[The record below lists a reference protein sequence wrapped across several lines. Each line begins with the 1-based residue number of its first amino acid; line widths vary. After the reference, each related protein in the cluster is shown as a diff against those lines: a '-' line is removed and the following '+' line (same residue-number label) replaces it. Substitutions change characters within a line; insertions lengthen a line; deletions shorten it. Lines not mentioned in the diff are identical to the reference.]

1 MKNRNKIYSI
11 ILSVALVVATSCDF
25 GDINIDPDNPSDA
38 PIESLLPSVMG
49 HMAYL
54 SGGDAS
60 RYAGIFTQHFTG
72 AANQHFNFTQY
83 DFFSKDVVNLWR
95 NLYEDALP
103 DLDIIIARSDANDAP
118 HYAGVARVMK
128 AMWLGTTTDLF
139 GDTPYST
146 ANQGAANLKP
156 VFDPQDQLYTE
167 IQTLLTD
174 GIANLQAATSV
185 KTPGTE
191 DYYYG
196 GDVDQWIKLARL
208 LQARYYI
215 HTVKRDEAAAATNAL
230 AAITAGT
237 FSDNADDA
245 DFAFSASEGNPL
257 AQFNAQRAG
266 DMVMGEF
273 FVEIMK
279 TKSDPRLPFFVAPD
293 GDGNFTG
300 SPNDPSNINLAASSI
315 GPHYGTASNPI
326 TMASYAEVK
335 FIEAEA
341 LVIINGA
348 NDATAQAAFTEAI
361 TASLTKVGVA
371 GADITTYLTGK
382 TLSGTKDDNIR
393 QIIEEKYVALFNS
406 FETWTDYR
414 RTGYPTLGSAT
425 GNVADIPRRFPYSQE
440 SVDFNLSNTPVV
452 SLTDRMW
459 WDE

>member
-1 MKNRNKIYSI
+1 MAM
-11 ILSVALVVATSCDF
+11 VGTTSCDF
-25 GDINIDPDNPSDA
+25 GDINVDPDNPSNA

-60 RYAGIFTQHFTG
+60 RYAGVFTQHFTG
-72 AANQHFNFTQY
+72 VANQHFNFTQY
-83 DFFSKDVVNLWR
+83 DLFSKDVVNLWR

-103 DLDIIIARSDANDAP
+103 DLDIIIQRSDDNESP

-128 AMWLGTTTDLF
+128 AVWLGTSTDLF
-139 GDTPYST
+139 GDVPYGQ
-146 ANQGAANLKP
+146 ANQGAGNLSP
-156 VFDPQDQLYTE
+156 EFDGQQGLYTE
-167 IQTLLTD
+167 IHQLLSDAVT
-174 GIANLQAATSV
+174 NLQAASSV
-185 KTPGTE
+185 KTPAGE

-196 GDVDQWIKLARL
+196 GDVAQWIKLANL

-215 HTVKRDEAAAATNAL
+215 HEVKRGGVAAATSAL
-230 AAITAGT
+230 AALNAGSFT
-237 FSDNADDA
+237 SNADDA
-245 DFAFSASEGNPL
+245 DFAFSVGEGNPL
-257 AQFNAQRAG
+257 SQFNAQRAG
-266 DMVMGEF
+266 DMAMGEF

-300 SPNDPSNINLAASSI
+300 SPIDINSINTAASSV
-315 GPHYGTASNPI
+315 GPYFGTAANPI
-326 TMASYAEVK
+326 TMASYAEAK

-348 NDATAQAAFTEAI
+348 NNASAEAAYIEAI
-361 TASLTKVGVA
+361 TASLTKVGVDP
-371 GADITTYLTGK
+371 ADISTYLSGK
-382 TLSGTKDDNIR
+382 VLSGTQDDNIR
-393 QIIEEKYVALFNS
+393 QIIEEKYVALFNN

-425 GNVADIPRRFPYSQE
+425 GNVADIPRRLPYSQE
-440 SVDFNLSNTPVV
+440 SVDFNSNTPTVL
-452 SLTDRMW
+452 LTDRMW